1 MKPISEYNFREIV
14 GKQVKLTIKNP
25 SIIDPDYDVFVGL
38 CYADIEAGISFH
50 IYGGIKD
57 EEFAL
62 LNSCIATLR
71 YSDDI
76 NLELYKI
83 TDEGILDSDLNF
95 LSIYH
100 PYWIKKM
107 RDDTDYDPFRSK
119 QFPDDLLLPT
129 QTIIDNK
136 AVGEYLWIRPVKMGE
151 DCVIGTT
158 IENGNIIPIDTKVAI
173 YKNLMDDKY
182 PIIAVT
188 NSWLQY
194 LISKNDKGGT

>member
-14 GKQVKLTIKNP
+14 GKLVKLTVKNP
-25 SIIDPDYDVFVGL
+25 NVIDPEYNVFVGL
-38 CYADIEAGISFH
+38 CYADMEAGISFR

-57 EEFAL
+57 GEFGEL
-62 LNSCIATLR
+62 HGLSVTLR
-71 YSDDI
+71 YSEDI
-76 NLELYKI
+76 NLELYE
-83 TDEGILDSDLNF
+83 TADEEMIEGSRFD

-107 RDDTDYDPFRSK
+107 RDDIDYDPFRSK

-129 QTIIDNK
+129 QTIVDNK

>member
-14 GKQVKLTIKNP
+14 GKLVKLTVKNP
-25 SIIDPDYDVFVGL
+25 NVIDPDYNIFVGL
-38 CYADIEAGISFH
+38 CYVDMEAGISFR

-57 EEFAL
+57 GEFSK
-62 LNSCIATLR
+62 LNGLSVTLR
-71 YSDDI
+71 YSEDI
-76 NLELYKI
+76 SLELYE
-83 TDEGILDSDLNF
+83 TADEEMIEGSRFD

-100 PYWIKKM
+100 PYWIEEM
-107 RDDTDYDPFRSK
+107 RNDTDYDPFRSK

-129 QTIIDNK
+129 QTIVDNK
-136 AVGEYLWIRPVKMGE
+136 AVGEYLWIRPVKMGK

-173 YKNLMDDKY
+173 YKNSMDDKY